1 MELITN
7 ILIEYLKHNKRLVV
21 PKLGAFIVKQSSQEI
36 IFSELMRN
44 DDGVLRSLL
53 VAYGVKELEAAGIID
68 RLVFEVRH
76 AVSMGE
82 SYTIENFGTFSA
94 GANNT
99 IIFKYK
105 REPQKIGGRIK
116 PPVET
121 LTNEK
126 VKLQR
131 RLNRELGSRERTQSI
146 AERDKRDKQS
156 KKVAN
161 KMSSKTKADDEDSLQ
176 LGKQEAYLRGLKY
189 DKNNNKRRGEER
201 HSEGRGGHTAWRML
215 LMLIVVAIIC
225 ALGWFAWQWFNAT
238 PASEVSYE
246 PMTITE
252 EQCVERDTLAT
263 DSLCVDSAMMV
274 VDMATEQVESRAKSV
289 EIVRQPAEV
298 VSTPREVT
306 IMRDNNTENR

>member
-53 VAYGVKELEAAGIID
+53 VAYGVKELEAVGIID

-76 AVSMGE
+76 AVSIGE

-99 IIFKYK
+99 IVFKYK

-131 RLNRELGSRERTQSI
+131 RLNSELGNRERTQSI
-146 AERDKRDKQS
+146 AERDKQDKQS

-161 KMSSKTKADDEDSLQ
+161 KRRAKAKEGDEDSLQ

-201 HSEGRGGHTAWRML
+201 HSEGRGGRTAWRML
-215 LMLIVVAIIC
+215 LMLIMAAIIG
-225 ALGWFAWQWFNAT
+225 ASAWFAWQRFNAA
-238 PASEVSYE
+238 PVREVSYE

-252 EQCVERDTLAT
+252 EQPIERDTLAT
-263 DSLCVDSAMMV
+263 DSLRIDSAMMV
-274 VDMATEQVESRAKSV
+274 VDMKTDQVESSAKSV
-289 EIVRQPAEV
+289 EVVRHPAER
-298 VSTPREVT
+298 VSNPKEVT